1 MKECP
6 TCLTPGEGEYCSRCG
21 EDMAPERI
29 TGGYVLRQ
37 FAEVFVGFE
46 SNRLLHT
53 FRDLA
58 VRPGTTIRRYLRGTR
73 QAYYN
78 PVDYALLMGGLSI
91 LLSLFLNESLFEGG
105 RAAAIASSGNGP
117 LMAYVLDDLGT
128 LMNLALLLQF
138 PIAGVLTWLRRVK
151 GRQTL
156 GEHVYANAFLSGQV
170 LAYNLLMLALQHIL
184 PSAGILVFVSQAYGG
199 FIIAYMAVSY
209 YRWQHANLRFP
220 RVLLSALFMSAVY
233 VSSLVL
239 AFLLAL
245 GYYFVRFRWTE
256 GGGDA

>member
-1 MKECP
+1 
-6 TCLTPGEGEYCSRCG
+6 
-21 EDMAPERI
+21 
-29 TGGYVLRQ
+29 
-37 FAEVFVGFE
+37 
-46 SNRLLHT
+46 
-53 FRDLA
+53 
-58 VRPGTTIRRYLRGTR
+58 
-73 QAYYN
+73 
-78 PVDYALLMGGLSI
+78 
-91 LLSLFLNESLFEGG
+91 
-105 RAAAIASSGNGP
+105 
-117 LMAYVLDDLGT
+117 MAYVLDDLGT

-184 PSAGILVFVSQAYGG
+184 PSAGFLVFLSQAYGG

-245 GYYFVRFRWTE
+245 GYYYVRFRWTE